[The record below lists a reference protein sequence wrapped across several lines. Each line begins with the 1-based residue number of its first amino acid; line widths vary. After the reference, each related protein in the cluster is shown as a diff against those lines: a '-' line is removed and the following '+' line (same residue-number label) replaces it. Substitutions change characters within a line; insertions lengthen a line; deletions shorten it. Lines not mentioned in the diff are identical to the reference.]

1 MNKETSLFIDHVDD
15 YIKSAQ
21 RELGK
26 AREQE
31 AGTSREAAHL
41 DEARLALANAI
52 TVLERALPSR

>member
-21 RELGK
+21 RELAF

-41 DEARLALANAI
+41 EEARLALANAI
-52 TVLERALPSR
+52 TVLERAIPSR